1 MKKIKRK
8 NFFLNIF
15 TVTMIVFSISTSIWS
30 YAKHQDEE
38 NIRFQKIEEKLADVN
53 DLVLQDALD
62 MVTFK
67 NGDSQM
73 ALRNN
78 FFYPAIKN
86 NPEVKYAIKDF
97 SYNRGTTTMKFT
109 VIDEKNAKE
118 VQYEWAFL
126 PSEEKF
132 KTKVIDIKNNN
143 AKYEIIYRPEDIGLK
158 RDHIF
163 DFLDYDDDDKL
174 DMKYFDKHL
183 NGNITSK
190 DKNDKKKK

>member
-1 MKKIKRK
+1 MKIKHK
-8 NFFLNIF
+8 TFFLNTF
-15 TVTMIVFSISTSIWS
+15 TAVMIIFSITLSITT
-30 YAKHQDEE
+30 YTKRQNEE
-38 NIRFQKIEEKLADVN
+38 AIRFQKIEEKLADVN

-62 MVTFK
+62 MVMFK
-67 NGDSQM
+67 NNDNHM
-73 ALRNN
+73 AIRNN
-78 FFYPAIKN
+78 YFYPAIKN

-97 SYNRGTTTMKFT
+97 SYDKNTTTMKFI
-109 VIDEKNAKE
+109 VLDEKNNTE

-132 KTKVIDIKNNN
+132 KTKIIDVKNNN

-163 DFLDYDDDDKL
+163 DFLDYDDNNKL

-183 NGNITSK
+183 NENITSN
-190 DKNDKKKK
+190 DKSDKKKK

>member
-1 MKKIKRK
+1 MKIKHK
-8 NFFLNIF
+8 TFFLNAF
-15 TVTMIVFSISTSIWS
+15 TTVMIIFSITVSITT
-30 YAKHQDEE
+30 YTKRQNEE
-38 NIRFQKIEEKLADVN
+38 AIRFQKIEEKLADVN

-62 MVTFK
+62 MVTIK
-67 NGDSQM
+67 NGDNYM
-73 ALRNN
+73 ALRDN

-97 SYNRGTTTMKFT
+97 NYDKNSTTMKFIL
-109 VIDEKNAKE
+109 IDEKNNRE

-132 KTKVIDIKNNN
+132 KTKIIDIKNNN

-163 DFLDYDDDDKL
+163 DFLDYDDNDKL

-183 NGNITSK
+183 NENITSN
-190 DKNDKKKK
+190 DKSDKKKK

>member
-1 MKKIKRK
+1 MKIKHK
-8 NFFLNIF
+8 TFFLNTF
-15 TVTMIVFSISTSIWS
+15 TAVMIIFSITLSITT
-30 YAKHQDEE
+30 YTKRQNEE
-38 NIRFQKIEEKLADVN
+38 AIRFQKIEEKLADVN

-62 MVTFK
+62 MVMFK
-67 NGDSQM
+67 NNDNHM
-73 ALRNN
+73 AIRNN
-78 FFYPAIKN
+78 YFYPAIKN

-97 SYNRGTTTMKFT
+97 SYDKNTTTMKFI
-109 VIDEKNAKE
+109 VLDEKNNTE

-132 KTKVIDIKNNN
+132 KTKIIDVKNNN

-163 DFLDYDDDDKL
+163 DFLDYDDNDKL

-183 NGNITSK
+183 NENITSN
-190 DKNDKKKK
+190 DKSDKKKK

>member
-1 MKKIKRK
+1 MKIKHK
-8 NFFLNIF
+8 TFFLNTF
-15 TVTMIVFSISTSIWS
+15 TAVMIIFSIILSITT
-30 YAKHQDEE
+30 YTKRQNEE
-38 NIRFQKIEEKLADVN
+38 AIRFQKIEEKLADVN

-62 MVTFK
+62 MVMFK
-67 NGDSQM
+67 NNDNHM
-73 ALRNN
+73 AIRNN
-78 FFYPAIKN
+78 YFYPAIKN

-97 SYNRGTTTMKFT
+97 SYDKNTTTMKFI
-109 VIDEKNAKE
+109 VLDEKNNTE

-132 KTKVIDIKNNN
+132 KTKIIDVKNNN

-163 DFLDYDDDDKL
+163 DFLDYDDNDKL

-183 NGNITSK
+183 NENITSN
-190 DKNDKKKK
+190 DKSDKKKK

>member
-1 MKKIKRK
+1 MKIKHK
-8 NFFLNIF
+8 TFFLNAF
-15 TVTMIVFSISTSIWS
+15 TTVMIIFSITVSITT
-30 YAKHQDEE
+30 YTKRQNEE
-38 NIRFQKIEEKLADVN
+38 AIRFQKIEEKLADVN

-62 MVTFK
+62 MVTIK
-67 NGDSQM
+67 NGDNYM
-73 ALRNN
+73 ALRDN

-97 SYNRGTTTMKFT
+97 NYDKNSTTMKF
-109 VIDEKNAKE
+109 VLIDEKNNRE

-132 KTKVIDIKNNN
+132 KTKIIDIKNNN

-163 DFLDYDDDDKL
+163 DFLDYDDNDKL

-183 NGNITSK
+183 NENITSN